1 MVPFASTSGNSTEYF
16 PPTGIVT
23 TSCNQ
28 STPLTLVQVTESQED
43 FGSGPVPTLHFKW
56 ANCSSQNIKFAMT
69 GGTVLCVCLRVTVET
84 FGNTTTIDAIL
95 AGGNTV
101 AYPVDAQSQ
110 TTVNEPINFYRQSIS
125 PNATV
130 LRVSGNV
137 TASDPVTGQQIS
149 QLVSFQT

>member
-1 MVPFASTSGNSTEYF
+1 
-16 PPTGIVT
+16 
-23 TSCNQ
+23 
-28 STPLTLVQVTESQED
+28 
-43 FGSGPVPTLHFKW
+43 
-56 ANCSSQNIKFAMT
+56 MT